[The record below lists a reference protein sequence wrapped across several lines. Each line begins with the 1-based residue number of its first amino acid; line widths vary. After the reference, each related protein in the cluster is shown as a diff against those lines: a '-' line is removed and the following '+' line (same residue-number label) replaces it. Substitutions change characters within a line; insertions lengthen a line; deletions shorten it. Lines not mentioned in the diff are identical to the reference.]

1 MVNTSVKHRGKLQ
14 ALSSV
19 DGSIFF
25 VSRLALVLSAV
36 WAVIYLGA
44 GKHAISFIA
53 AGVGIGSLI
62 STLLSANEKYAS
74 AKHVF
79 FITTFVGV
87 LASTLVLPP
96 ESHINWFQICI
107 ASGAILTFG
116 ERRDRGK
123 MTFYVM
129 LAGIGMLSPYVL
141 PRIELSSDVVSP
153 EFAKAYVAP
162 FVGATLFFLM
172 SYLAFWF
179 NAAVRSQIKKL
190 DIARKSAQ
198 ELAAAKSDFLAT
210 MSHELRT
217 PMNGVVGMVDL
228 LLQGEMRPEQR
239 RMMETVQES
248 SRELLY
254 VIDDLVDASG
264 MEAGRLSPRS
274 EPVNIRE
281 VLSDSVEAMR
291 PLAETNG
298 IPLML
303 KIDEQLPACV
313 MGDANRLRQVVMNLL
328 HNAVKFSDGIAAHRN
343 NAVTLSAENSDDEML
358 VLCVEDHGI
367 GMSADMIQR
376 LFRPFVQREGV
387 QSRRFGGMG
396 LGLAISHRL
405 VHLMGGTIFVES
417 KLGYGSR
424 FYIQLPLKE
433 VKREGVLIKRQP
445 VSRPQLP
452 SISLGTC
459 KILVVE
465 DNKINRL
472 VIQQQLVALG
482 CEADL
487 ATNGYDGLQRWRA
500 GDYDL
505 VLSDCHMPEMNGMEM
520 SAHIRAEEHEK
531 GLKRIPIIAI
541 TASAQPQ
548 QEVDCRAAGMDDFLT
563 KPVRLEELA
572 ETLGNWVGIDPL
584 KQPEAVE
591 AASDNV
597 LAFSK
602 RI

>member
-1 MVNTSVKHRGKLQ
+1 MANSPVKHRGKLH

-25 VSRLALVLSAV
+25 VSRLALVISSV
-36 WAVIYLGA
+36 WTVIYLSS
-44 GKHAISFIA
+44 GKYTIA
-53 AGVGIGSLI
+53 AVAAAVALGTLV
-62 STLLSANEKYAS
+62 STLLTAYEKNAL

-79 FITTFVGV
+79 FITTLVGV
-87 LASTLVLPP
+87 LASSLVLPL

-107 ASGAILTFG
+107 ATGAVLTFG

-123 MTFYVM
+123 MTFYVI
-129 LAGIGMLSPYVL
+129 LSGIGMLAPYAL
-141 PRIELSSDVVSP
+141 PRIELSSDIVSP
-153 EFAKAYVAP
+153 EFAKSYVAP

-190 DIARKSAQ
+190 DVARKSAQ
-198 ELAAAKSDFLAT
+198 DLAAAKSDFLAT

-239 RMMETVQES
+239 RMMETVQDS

-298 IPLML
+298 IPLEL

-328 HNAVKFSDGIAAHRN
+328 HNAVKFSDSNGEQQHLP
-343 NAVTLSAENSDDEML
+343 VTLSAENSDDEML

-424 FYIQLPLKE
+424 FYIQLPLQE
-433 VKREGVLIKRQP
+433 VKREGVVIQRAKAVRSP
-445 VSRPQLP
+445 VP
-452 SISLGTC
+452 SISLGKG

-472 VIQQQLVALG
+472 VIQQQLEALG
-482 CEADL
+482 CQADL

-505 VLSDCHMPEMNGMEM
+505 ILSDCHMPEMNGLEM
-520 SAHIRAEEHEK
+520 SASIRAEEHEK

-541 TASAQPQ
+541 TASTQPQ

-563 KPVRLEELA
+563 KPVRLEELS
-572 ETLGNWVGIDPL
+572 ETLGKWVGIDAL
-584 KQPEAVE
+584 KQPSAAV